1 MEEAVKM
8 TPKEVG
14 DMIKR
19 LRNGE
24 KVECP
29 DCHKGIIRT
38 PYDTKIR
45 HYFEC
50 DKCKFKINI
59 D

>member
-1 MEEAVKM
+1 M

-38 PYDTKIR
+38 PYDTKIS